1 MEPLHQ
7 GIFVLKATEFAATSG
22 VATNGELISSPKQ
35 NFAKSVFY
43 LDF

>member
-7 GIFVLKATEFAATSG
+7 GIFVLKATKFAAISRVFTDG
-22 VATNGELISSPKQ
+22 GLISSSNQ
-35 NFAKSVFY
+35 NFNESVFY